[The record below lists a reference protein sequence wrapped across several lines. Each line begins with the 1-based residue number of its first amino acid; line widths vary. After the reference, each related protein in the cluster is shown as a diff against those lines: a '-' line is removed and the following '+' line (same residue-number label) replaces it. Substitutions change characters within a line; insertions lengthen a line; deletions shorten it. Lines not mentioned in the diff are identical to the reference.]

1 MYEDKLVS
9 TDAVIEHLFD
19 PRFNNK
25 LVPLQG
31 KYLYLQHYLMKKW
44 PEICGLN
51 LVGRCCV
58 EKLVGNELHIRTV
71 NSLLA
76 NELYMF
82 QDLFL
87 QKVNAY
93 LCGRVIIKK
102 LYFHS
107 GGYYKRQEKQEQQK
121 EAAPVYEY
129 TSCPQ
134 CGARMLKGLELCSVC
149 ERENKNKLRQQLAE
163 LLRIQ
168 PWLTFKD
175 CLAYYKCDKILFTA
189 VKDRLKN
196 YYFEKVRS
204 GYASKTESMLAV
216 LFLLEKQPEAI
227 TAAMYDNAIAY
238 LRRDQSVLAFGS
250 RLYGKK

>member
-25 LVPLQG
+25 FVPMQG

-93 LCGRVIIKK
+93 LLGSVVIKK

-107 GGYYKRQEKQEQQK
+107 GGYYKRQEKRQ
-121 EAAPVYEY
+121 EAAALIFEY
-129 TSCPQ
+129 TNCPQ

-149 ERENKNKLRQQLAE
+149 ERENKNKLRHQLAE

-168 PWLTFKD
+168 PWLTFND

-189 VKDRLKN
+189 VKDQLKN

-227 TAAMYDNAIAY
+227 TSAMYDNVIAY